1 MSHQMFCLYLDRE
14 EQDEMGNL
22 ACSRTTT
29 YCVLW
34 VKYGKRL
41 STSSCRATNENVSA
55 ETWGETK
62 VGVTGKRIMDLMVSA
77 CTGESADSRSASALT
92 LFTPRCVLFS
102 LLMREWRQPG
112 GKSETSVLYLPAV
125 MCSWYKVCPQTSAFK
140 TKSKCTQVSEK
151 TELIRA
157 LHGVCVRDQIKV
169 GRRVWDQIGRHTGG
183 HFVPLLPE

>member
-1 MSHQMFCLYLDRE
+1 MWTITWINVNRGHVRSDVLSLFRSWGAGRDGELGVFQTRLW
-14 EQDEMGNL
+14 
-22 ACSRTTT
+22 TTT

-34 VKYGKRL
+34 MKYGKRF

-55 ETWGETK
+55 ETREETK
-62 VGVTGKRIMDLMVSA
+62 VGVTGKRIMDRMVSA

-125 MCSWYKVCPQTSAFK
+125 MCSWYKVCPQTSALK
-140 TKSKCTQVSEK
+140 TKSKCTQVSEI
-151 TELIRA
+151 TADTSASWGL
-157 LHGVCVRDQIKV
+157 CS
-169 GRRVWDQIGRHTGG
+169 WSSN
-183 HFVPLLPE
+183 